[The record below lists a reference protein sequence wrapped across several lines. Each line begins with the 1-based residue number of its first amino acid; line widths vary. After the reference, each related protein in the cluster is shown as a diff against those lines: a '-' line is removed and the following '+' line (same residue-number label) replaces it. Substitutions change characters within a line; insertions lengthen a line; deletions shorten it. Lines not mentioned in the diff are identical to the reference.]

1 MICTECI
8 QTETID
14 NSSQNNINNYHISV
28 PKSLVL
34 RLRGSSIKSFKSIK
48 WDSSV
53 IDNEFLNKKKS
64 KCCCV
69 YCPKKK
75 NFLGKDN

>member
-8 QTETID
+8 ETVTQE
-14 NSSQNNINNYHISV
+14 NSDKNSKKNNSSV

-34 RLRGSSIKSFKSIK
+34 RLRSSKKEKSPKSIT

-64 KCCCV
+64 KSCCV
-69 YCPKKK
+69 YCRKSKLHQ
-75 NFLGKDN
+75 FTI